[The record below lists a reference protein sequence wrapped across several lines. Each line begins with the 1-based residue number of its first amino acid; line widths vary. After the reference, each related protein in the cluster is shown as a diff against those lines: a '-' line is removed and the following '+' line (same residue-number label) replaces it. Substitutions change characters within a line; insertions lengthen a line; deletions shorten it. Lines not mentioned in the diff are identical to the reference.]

1 MCVNNVTSRCRDD
14 QQLLQWNLVSNETT
28 KVVQFPSS
36 LYPIDLQWL
45 PKTAIQ
51 KTKVGAEVF
60 LLTACDGKVEGD
72 IIASP
77 YEVNDK

>member
-1 MCVNNVTSRCRDD
+1 MA
-14 QQLLQWNLVSNETT
+14 NETS
-28 KVVQFPSS
+28 KLVQFPSS

-60 LLTACDGKVEGD
+60 LLTACDGKDESD
-72 IIASP
+72 NMRELL
-77 YEVNDK
+77 EVMDK